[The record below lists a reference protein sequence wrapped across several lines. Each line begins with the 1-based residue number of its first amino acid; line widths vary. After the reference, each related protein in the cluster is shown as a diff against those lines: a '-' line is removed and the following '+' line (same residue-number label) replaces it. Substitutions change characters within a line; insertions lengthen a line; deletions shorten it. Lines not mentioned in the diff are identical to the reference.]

1 MITNRSEDKLD
12 VIAYSA
18 PPDNRGGL
26 GLLGHPV
33 LPQDLNLTHPRFCPH
48 CVRERG
54 FLEAHWDLALMV
66 ACPASL
72 QARLSVLDFP
82 ITVRDAQSCPIMAAD
97 IYRSCESN
105 TGVIPRD
112 GCRSGGQSSRFS
124 AVGKWVRIQRR

>member
-1 MITNRSEDKLD
+1 MKSHEIRGSGVRLEKLAMITNRSEDKLD

-18 PPDNRGGL
+18 PPGQSRWAR
-26 GLLGHPV
+26 LLGHPV

-82 ITVRDAQSCPIMAAD
+82 ITVRTLNLAQSWQQ
-97 IYRSCESN
+97 IYTDLAN
-105 TGVIPRD
+105 L
-112 GCRSGGQSSRFS
+112 
-124 AVGKWVRIQRR
+124 IQV